1 MYFTHLTSKHGA
13 WRRNYC
19 PIVPRNA
26 IYQKKNLVKWNYHF
40 QNVQCILADLWKGD
54 TENSKSEG
62 QLFILV
68 VWGSKSEGQLFILV
82 LWGEQYIE
90 EIDNRICID
99 TYVSKHVHS
108 LSDSNHISHL
118 LPWCHSRGDLKKPHY
133 RSNVSDPM
141 SWPFPRN
148 ENTKLLCDLFVTS
161 NQIGWKRSLPVFII
175 QLNIHVIGSLACEL

>member
-1 MYFTHLTSKHGA
+1 MGDLSKPYYRSHDKNQISHLPPLYWYAVA
-13 WRRNYC
+13 WEIWVN
-19 PIVPRNA
+19 PITV
-26 IYQKKNLVKWNYHF
+26 H
-40 QNVQCILADLWKGD
+40 
-54 TENSKSEG
+54 G

-82 LWGEQYIE
+82 VWGEQYIE

-148 ENTKLLCDLFVTS
+148 ENTKLLCDLFYYLT
-161 NQIGWKRSLPVFII
+161 LP
-175 QLNIHVIGSLACEL
+175 G